1 MMNDFEQVYNKIL
14 ECQNYFIHMISV
26 KENFENIYYRKTNTH
41 LGLFD
46 YVFFENV
53 VSEGFK
59 SLLDETNQVI
69 KIFDKLNKSIKTNY
83 KNEIKEYTDNILAAL
98 NQTNDSFK
106 VIKTF
111 LDLYINYFSSASVE
125 NIVNK
130 RDSNFESEKLKI
142 DKHTKTIVNKLDHVN
157 ECLQLIKNICINSVT
172 EESQREQEFNQ
183 DYLIRFN
190 EEKSLLIKQ
199 FENEIMNL
207 KEKYDNTF
215 KSHILDLEGVQK
227 SVDLLNKSVNN
238 ALKNQNDLFQKI
250 TKIELEFSEIIKEK
264 KEQIESELE
273 LERNAISTQINTVK
287 DQLLEDEKQIKN
299 AHTDFINLVG
309 QAGIYE
315 LTENY
320 SQKAKDEE
328 KEYKNYRS
336 YTSWA
341 IIAAICST
349 FLILMLA
356 WAEQVFADVE
366 TNYLFLASRLT
377 LSLMFFVLA
386 FYLSKQAAKHY
397 ECFQEN
403 HRTFL
408 QLAALEPFMAKMS
421 EDEQKAI
428 RKGLISTYFNQN
440 ADGKFAPNGEEV
452 SWLDVK
458 SFLEKLPEFGK
469 NSQET
474 NNNESSKPN

>member
-1 MMNDFEQVYNKIL
+1 MMNDFEQVYNKML
-14 ECQNYFIHMISV
+14 ECQNYFIHILSV
-26 KENFENIYYRKTNTH
+26 KENFENIYYSKTNTH

-53 VSEGFK
+53 VTERLK

-69 KIFDKLNKSIKTNY
+69 KILAKLDKSIKINY
-83 KNEIKEYTDNILAAL
+83 KNEIKEYTENILATL

-106 VIKTF
+106 VINTF
-111 LDLYINYFSSASVE
+111 LDLYINYFSSESVE
-125 NIVNK
+125 NIISK
-130 RDSNFESEKLKI
+130 RDSNFDSEKLKI
-142 DKHTKTIVNKLDHVN
+142 DKHTNIIVNKLDHVN
-157 ECLQLIKNICINSVT
+157 ECMLLIKNICISLVT

-199 FENEIMNL
+199 FENEIKNL
-207 KEKYDNTF
+207 KEKYDNKF

-227 SVDLLNKSVNN
+227 SADLLNKSVNN

-273 LERNAISTQINTVK
+273 TERNAISTEIKTVK

-320 SQKAKDEE
+320 DKKAKEE
-328 KEYKNYRS
+328 KEEYQKFRNYTA
-336 YTSWA
+336 YAILLAIGATVFIFWWA
-341 IIAAICST
+341 YHISLAEK
-349 FLILMLA
+349 FDYLLLMA
-356 WAEQVFADVE
+356 
-366 TNYLFLASRLT
+366 RLSV
-377 LSLMFFVLA
+377 SLMFFVLA
-386 FYLSKQAAKHY
+386 YYLSKQSAKHY
-397 ECFQEN
+397 ECYQEN

-408 QLAALEPFMAKMS
+408 QLAALEPFMEKMDK
-421 EDEQKAI
+421 DEQKVI
-428 RKGLISTYFNQN
+428 RKGLIPTYFNQN
-440 ADGKFAPNGEEV
+440 TDGKFAPKGEEIALPV
-452 SWLDVK
+452 DIK
-458 SFLEKLPEFGK
+458 AYAEKLIDVGK
-469 NSQET
+469 GLLDKAKDE
-474 NNNESSKPN
+474 SKPN